1 MEPNNFERQIKER
14 LDAREIQP
22 SEMAWSK
29 LDAMLTVASPSFSEQ
44 PKPKNKFPWMY
55 LAASFVGV
63 LLLSTLFF
71 SNNNNDV
78 IPSKTTV
85 VGVENRTP
93 NENEKAQSSSVSS
106 KEEVA
111 VQSTSTKGMHAIKQ
125 NVGLKSLAILQSN
138 SVSENEIAQNKTT
151 ENKEATPITAIEDVQ
166 KRTISLSAARLLA
179 EVTNENFQSEAN
191 LKSNNRSAKSIVV
204 QPDQLLSKAESELN
218 QTFKESAINKF
229 NKNFNAIRTVLVN
242 RNYE

>member
-1 MEPNNFERQIKER
+1 MEPNNFEKQIKER
-14 LDAREIQP
+14 LDAREILP

-29 LDAMLTVASPSFSEQ
+29 LDAMLTAASPSLSEQ
-44 PKPKNKFPWMY
+44 PKPKSNFPWLY

-71 SNNNNDV
+71 RSNKNDL

-85 VGVENRTP
+85 VGVEKMTP
-93 NENEKAQSSSVSS
+93 NENEKAQSNSITP
-106 KEEVA
+106 KEQIV
-111 VQSTSTKGMHAIKQ
+111 VQTASAKGMQATKQ
-125 NVGLKSLAILQSN
+125 NVGLKSLSIQNSN
-138 SVSENEIAQNKTT
+138 SARKNEIAQSTTT
-151 ENKEATPITAIEDVQ
+151 ENNVVTPITTVEDVQ

-179 EVTNENFQSEAN
+179 EVTNDNFQSEAN
-191 LKSNNRSAKSIVV
+191 LKSNNSSATSIVV

>member
-1 MEPNNFERQIKER
+1 MEPNNFEKQIKER

-29 LDAMLTVASPSFSEQ
+29 LDAMLTAASSSLSEQ
-44 PKPKNKFPWMY
+44 PKPKNKFPWLY

-63 LLLSTLFF
+63 LFLSTLFF
-71 SNNNNDV
+71 SNNNNDL

-85 VGVENRTP
+85 VGVEKMTP
-93 NENEKAQSSSVSS
+93 NEDKKVESALVSS

-111 VQSTSTKGMHAIKQ
+111 VQTASAKGIQTVKQ
-125 NVGLKSLAILQSN
+125 NVGLKSLPISN
-138 SVSENEIAQNKTT
+138 SNSERKNEIAQNTT
-151 ENKEATPITAIEDVQ
+151 TKNKGVTPITAIEDVQ

-179 EVTNENFQSEAN
+179 EVINENFQSEAN
-191 LKSNNRSAKSIVV
+191 LKSNNTSATSIVV

-218 QTFKESAINKF
+218 QTFRESAINKF
-229 NKNFNAIRTVLVN
+229 NKNFNAVKTVIVN

>member
-1 MEPNNFERQIKER
+1 MEPNNFEKQIKER

-29 LDAMLTVASPSFSEQ
+29 LDAMLTAASPSFSEQ
-44 PKPKNKFPWMY
+44 PKQKNKFPWMY

-85 VGVENRTP
+85 VGVEKKTP
-93 NENEKAQSSSVSS
+93 NEIEKGQSGLVTP

-111 VQSTSTKGMHAIKQ
+111 VQTASTKGMHAIKQ

-191 LKSNNRSAKSIVV
+191 LKSNNSSATSIVV

>member
-1 MEPNNFERQIKER
+1 MEPNNFEKQIKER

-44 PKPKNKFPWMY
+44 SKPKNKFPWMY

-71 SNNNNDV
+71 RSDNNDL

-85 VGVENRTP
+85 VGVEKKTP
-93 NENEKAQSSSVSS
+93 NEGKIVESGSVTS
-106 KEEVA
+106 KEQVA
-111 VQSTSTKGMHAIKQ
+111 VQSASAKGLQAVKQ
-125 NVGLKSLAILQSN
+125 NVSLKSLPILNSN
-138 SVSENEIAQNKTT
+138 SERKNEIAQNTTT
-151 ENKEATPITAIEDVQ
+151 ENKGVTPITAMEDVQ

-179 EVTNENFQSEAN
+179 EVTNENFQSEAS
-191 LKSNNRSAKSIVV
+191 LKSNNSSAKSIVV

-218 QTFKESAINKF
+218 QTFRESAINKF
-229 NKNFNAIRTVLVN
+229 NKNFNAVKTVIVN

>member
-1 MEPNNFERQIKER
+1 MEPNNFEKQIKER

-44 PKPKNKFPWMY
+44 VKPKNKFPWMY

-71 SNNNNDV
+71 NSENNDL

-85 VGVENRTP
+85 VGVEKMTP
-93 NENEKAQSSSVSS
+93 NENEKPQSNSITP
-106 KEEVA
+106 KEQIV
-111 VQSTSTKGMHAIKQ
+111 VQAASAKGIQTVKQ
-125 NVGLKSLAILQSN
+125 NVGLKSLPILNSN
-138 SVSENEIAQNKTT
+138 SERKNEIAQNTTT
-151 ENKEATPITAIEDVQ
+151 ENKGVTPITAIEDVQ

-179 EVTNENFQSEAN
+179 EVTNENFQSEAS
-191 LKSNNRSAKSIVV
+191 LKSNNSSAKSIVV

-218 QTFKESAINKF
+218 QTFRESAINKF
-229 NKNFNAIRTVLVN
+229 NKNFNAVKTVIVN

>member
-1 MEPNNFERQIKER
+1 MEPNNFEKQIKER

-29 LDAMLTVASPSFSEQ
+29 LDAMLIAAGPSLGEQ
-44 PKPKNKFPWMY
+44 SKPKNKFPWMY

-71 SNNNNDV
+71 NNDNNDV

-85 VGVENRTP
+85 VGVEKMTP
-93 NENEKAQSSSVSS
+93 NEDKKVELGSVTS
-106 KEEVA
+106 KEEVV
-111 VQSTSTKGMHAIKQ
+111 VQTASAKVIQTTKQ
-125 NVGLKSLAILQSN
+125 NVGIKSLPILQSN
-138 SVSENEIAQNKTT
+138 SVSKNEIAQNTT
-151 ENKEATPITAIEDVQ
+151 TDHKGATSLITVDDVQ

-191 LKSNNRSAKSIVV
+191 LKSNNTSAISIVV

-218 QTFKESAINKF
+218 QTFRESVINKF
-229 NKNFNAIRTVLVN
+229 NKNFNAVKTVIVN

>member
-1 MEPNNFERQIKER
+1 MEPNNFEKQIKER

-29 LDAMLTVASPSFSEQ
+29 LDAMLTAASPSLGDQS
-44 PKPKNKFPWMY
+44 KPKNKFPWMY

-71 SNNNNDV
+71 RSNNSDI

-85 VGVENRTP
+85 VGVESRTS
-93 NENEKAQSSSVSS
+93 NEIEKGQPGSESP

-111 VQSTSTKGMHAIKQ
+111 VQTSSAKGLQAVKQ
-125 NVGLKSLAILQSN
+125 NVSLKSLPILNSN
-138 SVSENEIAQNKTT
+138 SVHKNEIAQKTT
-151 ENKEATPITAIEDVQ
+151 AENKGVMPMTTVDDVQ

-191 LKSNNRSAKSIVV
+191 LKSNNRSATSIVV

>member
-1 MEPNNFERQIKER
+1 MEPNNFEKQIKEC

-29 LDAMLTVASPSFSEQ
+29 LDAMLNVASSSFNEQ

-111 VQSTSTKGMHAIKQ
+111 VQSTFAKGMQATKQ
-125 NVGLKSLAILQSN
+125 NVGIKSLPILQSN
-138 SVSENEIAQNKTT
+138 SLIKNEIAQNTTT
-151 ENKEATPITAIEDVQ
+151 EKKQVTPMTTVDDVQ

-191 LKSNNRSAKSIVV
+191 LKSNNSSATSIVV

>member
-1 MEPNNFERQIKER
+1 MEPNNFEKQIKER

-29 LDAMLTVASPSFSEQ
+29 LDAMLTVASPSLSEQ

-71 SNNNNDV
+71 NNDNNDV

-85 VGVENRTP
+85 VGVEKKTS
-93 NENEKAQSSSVSS
+93 NEDERGQLSSVTP

-111 VQSTSTKGMHAIKQ
+111 VQTASTKGMHAIKQ

-151 ENKEATPITAIEDVQ
+151 EIKEATPITAIEDVQ

-191 LKSNNRSAKSIVV
+191 LKSNNSSATSIVV

>member
-1 MEPNNFERQIKER
+1 MEPNNFEKQIKER

-29 LDAMLTVASPSFSEQ
+29 LDAMLTVASPSLGEHS
-44 PKPKNKFPWMY
+44 KPKNKFPWMY

-111 VQSTSTKGMHAIKQ
+111 VQTASAKGMQAAKQ
-125 NVGLKSLAILQSN
+125 NVSLKSFPELNSN
-138 SVSENEIAQNKTT
+138 SVHKNEIAQNTTT
-151 ENKEATPITAIEDVQ
+151 ENKQVKPMTTVDDVQ

-191 LKSNNRSAKSIVV
+191 LKSNNTSATSIVV

-218 QTFKESAINKF
+218 QTFRESAINKF
-229 NKNFNAIRTVLVN
+229 NKNFNAVKTVIVN